1 MATLLAP
8 VNQLQLQFYPRKSLS
23 AIFPIKAKISFR
35 PALQRI
41 DRHRICRRDRANR
54 ERERLVSRDSCT
66 KGMNSGLSSGS
77 LCIRGAFSLA
87 GDEDPLGEHAC
98 VPLSVLILS
107 TAKLGLYLLR
117 YASIEPCMYL
127 DIHKGT
133 PSCTRVVYAYTPT
146 PEKHRYTREER
157 REVERE
163 RVSRKARRTYAARI
177 YQQTSA
183 KERFIGVYTRATY
196 ETARGHT
203 CTLISGMDLVSI
215 PSVVRATYAPYGSA
229 RILLLDV

>member
-1 MATLLAP
+1 MPRSISYSCSSILENLFP
-8 VNQLQLQFYPRKSLS
+8 PSFQLKRKYR
-23 AIFPIKAKISFR
+23 FVR
-35 PALQRI
+35 HCNALIVIASVDEIEQT
-41 DRHRICRRDRANR
+41 

>member
-1 MATLLAP
+1 MRSARLPISVTINYRTNGDTACP
-8 VNQLQLQFYPRKSLS
+8 DQSVTVAISKPLS

-41 DRHRICRRDRANR
+41 DRHRILHVSIDEIEQT

-163 RVSRKARRTYAARI
+163 RERVSRKARRTYAARI

-196 ETARGHT
+196 ETT
-203 CTLISGMDLVSI
+203 
-215 PSVVRATYAPYGSA
+215 RA
-229 RILLLDV
+229 L

>member
-1 MATLLAP
+1 MATLLARI
-8 VNQLQLQFYPRKSLS
+8 NQLQLQFCPRKSLS

-163 RVSRKARRTYAARI
+163 SESQST
-177 YQQTSA
+177 
-183 KERFIGVYTRATY
+183 
-196 ETARGHT
+196 
-203 CTLISGMDLVSI
+203 
-215 PSVVRATYAPYGSA
+215 
-229 RILLLDV
+229 

>member
-1 MATLLAP
+1 
-8 VNQLQLQFYPRKSLS
+8 
-23 AIFPIKAKISFR
+23 
-35 PALQRI
+35 
-41 DRHRICRRDRANR
+41 
-54 ERERLVSRDSCT
+54 
-66 KGMNSGLSSGS
+66 MNSGLSSGS

-163 RVSRKARRTYAARI
+163 SEWV
-177 YQQTSA
+177 A
-183 KERFIGVYTRATY
+183 KHVEHTPRESTNRPRLKRDLSVCTRAPRMRPREGTR
-196 ETARGHT
+196 ALWFRGWISYRYRVWCVPRTLLTDPPGFYYWMYNTT
-203 CTLISGMDLVSI
+203 CIYIGIISWNFGMWL
-215 PSVVRATYAPYGSA
+215 R
-229 RILLLDV
+229 LDESWKGGFNLSWDTFQW